1 MDHLQHNRD
10 AWNRQTE
17 EGCRWAR
24 PVGSEL
30 IRRAR
35 DGHPELILTPN
46 RVVPQEWLGEL
57 REKDVLCLASGG
69 GQQAPLLAA
78 AGARVVS
85 FDLSEEQL
93 ARDRLVAERE
103 GLSLRCVPGDMAD
116 LSALGSACFD
126 LIFHPISNV
135 FVPEVEP
142 VWRECYRVLRPGGV
156 LLTGFM
162 NPSFYLFDHIPSKEP
177 EPLVA
182 RYRLPYS
189 ELDPSSLSPRRGKEL
204 AEGEAMEFSHSL
216 ESQIGGQITAGFVIV
231 GLYED
236 WWDDEA
242 TPLNSF
248 SPTSLATRAVKPP
261 YPAG

>member
-57 REKDVLCLASGG
+57 RERDVLCLASGG

-135 FVPEVEP
+135 FVPE
-142 VWRECYRVLRPGGV
+142 
-156 LLTGFM
+156 
-162 NPSFYLFDHIPSKEP
+162 
-177 EPLVA
+177 
-182 RYRLPYS
+182 
-189 ELDPSSLSPRRGKEL
+189 LDPSSLSPRRGKEL

-248 SPTSLATRAVKPP
+248 SPTSLATHSMKPP
-261 YPAG
+261 LPAG